1 MFPRPRTRS
10 AARAPRAPRRPCAP
24 RAARRAAALILPAIA
39 LLVAACGA
47 SFSPT
52 GPCTGD
58 GSQPGAF
65 PDLEKS
71 VPTTFRGTGPREL
84 DSGRICTP
92 QGLGSLAAH
101 DVDEVHFAGAT
112 WETGSQSGVSLA
124 IFTNPSGPALE
135 TAWLAEYYE
144 SGARAGKKVESV
156 ETADYRVSS
165 GVVGRRVD
173 VLNGESFQTVV
184 VWERRGQMAIV
195 VVADFI
201 REIQTREAH
210 DAVVRQAVDAF
221 GT

>member
-1 MFPRPRTRS
+1 ML
-10 AARAPRAPRRPCAP
+10 ALL
-24 RAARRAAALILPAIA
+24 AAAAVF
-39 LLVAACGA
+39 VAACGS
-47 SFSPT
+47 SFSAT

-58 GSQPGAF
+58 GSQPGVF
-65 PDLEKS
+65 PDLEAV
-71 VPTTFRGTGPREL
+71 VPTSFRGVGPREL

-92 QGLGSLAAH
+92 QGLGSLGGH
-101 DVDEVHFAGAT
+101 GVDEVRFAGAT

-124 IFTNPSGPALE
+124 VFTDPTGPALQ

-144 SGARAGKKVESV
+144 TGARAGKKVESV
-156 ETADYRVSS
+156 DVSEYPVAK
-165 GVVGRRVD
+165 GTIGRRVD

-184 VWERRGQMAIV
+184 VWERNGQMAIV

-201 REIQTREAH
+201 REIETREAH

>member
-1 MFPRPRTRS
+1 MSPRPRSRS
-10 AARAPRAPRRPCAP
+10 ARAGRLPRRLSRRVALFLIAVPLLAAACAP
-24 RAARRAAALILPAIA
+24 
-39 LLVAACGA
+39 
-47 SFSPT
+47 SFSAT

-58 GSQPGAF
+58 GSRPGAF
-65 PDLEKS
+65 PDLEKA

-92 QGLGSLAAH
+92 QGLGSLAGRG
-101 DVDEVHFAGAT
+101 VDEVRFAGAT

-124 IFTNPSGPALE
+124 IFTDPTGPDLE

-144 SGARAGKKVESV
+144 TGARTGRKVESV
-156 ETADYRVSS
+156 ETTQFRVSD
-165 GVVGRRVD
+165 GIVGQRVD
-173 VLNGESFQTVV
+173 ALNGESFQTVV
-184 VWERRGQMAIV
+184 VWERNGQMAVV